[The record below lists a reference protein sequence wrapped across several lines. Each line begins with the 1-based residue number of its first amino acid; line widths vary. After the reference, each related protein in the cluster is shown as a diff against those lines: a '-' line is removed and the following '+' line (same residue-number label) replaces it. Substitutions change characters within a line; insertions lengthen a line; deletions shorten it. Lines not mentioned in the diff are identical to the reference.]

1 MPGDW
6 ISVSTTPTR
15 RPSPARSAARLAV
28 VFDFPV
34 PPRYEWIEMI
44 CLRVIFSSVGNLGN
58 PTRRKPTGQASS
70 PSEILK
76 IMVAGREGVALHHVR
91 DQWRGTHGA
100 N

>member
-44 CLRVIFSSVGNLGN
+44 CFRVVFSSVGGGSRES
-58 PTRRKPTGQASS
+58 RRQPYMAQADGSS
-70 PSEILK
+70 FRIL
-76 IMVAGREGVALHHVR
+76 R
-91 DQWRGTHGA
+91 
-100 N
+100 NS

>member
-15 RPSPARSAARLAV
+15 RPSLARSAARLAV

-44 CLRVIFSSVGNLGN
+44 CLRVMFSSVGG
-58 PTRRKPTGQASS
+58 
-70 PSEILK
+70 
-76 IMVAGREGVALHHVR
+76 
-91 DQWRGTHGA
+91 
-100 N
+100 